1 MSAIS
6 KIISKHGA
14 YKSVDFGSDAV
25 HDTIDR
31 FGGWVAVCGWSQEEW
46 NINEGRFMAVLKSSL
61 KFNGKNQTRYLCGVF
76 EKTNGF
82 LRQSDLISLS
92 VSPLKLEN
100 KKELQFDNFGVKIKG
115 M

>member
-1 MSAIS
+1 
-6 KIISKHGA
+6 
-14 YKSVDFGSDAV
+14 
-25 HDTIDR
+25 
-31 FGGWVAVCGWSQEEW
+31 
-46 NINEGRFMAVLKSSL
+46 MAVLKSSL

-92 VSPLKLEN
+92 VSPLKLEYVKPRIMFEN